1 MSDFVVKANIDHYL
15 ELLQNHNIAHE
26 TRGIITKLLIFEEDK
41 LSYDLEQLEF
51 AESRAATGRERVSR
65 VRQIRDALTVGTA
78 EHDQAEALL
87 INFENRQT
95 LLEDLCHRLRNKAKQ
110 RSI

>member
-15 ELLQNHNIAHE
+15 DLLDNHNIAHE
-26 TRGIITKLLIFEEDK
+26 TRSIVTKLLIFEEDK

-51 AESRAATGRERVSR
+51 AESRAASGRERVSH
-65 VRQIRDALTVGTA
+65 VRRIRDALTVGTA
-78 EHDQAEALL
+78 EHSQAEALL

-95 LLEDLCHRLRNKAKQ
+95 LLEDLCHRLRNSAKQ